1 MQLDASE
8 DDKHIDEAE
17 VLKRQAVEGMGD
29 VMSAAKTQQL
39 ITILSATEYGVKS
52 LVFSQVRH
60 WSLFCGTLLINEYSE
75 ISGRLIYIELV
86 LHSKKRVLYAARE
99 LSPSIQQMR
108 PS

>member
-1 MQLDASE
+1 M
-8 DDKHIDEAE
+8 
-17 VLKRQAVEGMGD
+17 KRQAVEGMGD

-39 ITILSATEYGVKS
+39 ITILNATEYGVKS

-60 WSLFCGTLLINEYSE
+60 CFLFRGTLLIKACLE

-99 LSPSIQQMR
+99 LSPSIWQM
-108 PS
+108 